1 MSDDV
6 VIIGGGAS
14 GLTCAAMLHRH
25 GIDSVIL
32 ERSDSVASSWRTR
45 PDNLRLTGGRRAST
59 LPLSRFPHTKGTFPT
74 RLELI
79 DYLEQYA
86 AAQKLNIRTG
96 VTVRRIDPE
105 DGKWR
110 INTDTGPLAARHVIV
125 ATGLFAVPHVPDWP
139 GGRLAAP
146 RLIHSSSYR
155 NPTPF
160 IGQDVLIVGAGT
172 TAMEI
177 AGELDAAGARSIR
190 MAVRTPPNIVPRIIG
205 ALPGVKLM
213 LRLPAR
219 IGDAQMRMIRRISIG
234 DLTEFGLPVPPDG
247 PFRLLKQRHTDP
259 GIIDPATLHGIRS
272 RRIVIVPT
280 IERLDD
286 GGAFLVD
293 GSCIE
298 VDHIIAATGFRP
310 GLESLVGHLGVLNER
325 GDPSADAHRKYPGL
339 YFSGFESV
347 PGQLAFCGSSARRI
361 TKSITSATK
370 KDHDLAA

>member
-14 GLTCAAMLHRH
+14 GLTCAAMLHRR
-25 GIDSVIL
+25 GINSMIL

-59 LPLSRFPHTKGTFPT
+59 LPLSKFPHTTGTFPT

-86 AAQKLNIRTG
+86 ETQKLNVHTE
-96 VTVRRIDPE
+96 VEARRIDRE

-110 INTDTGPLAARHVIV
+110 IDTSSGPLGARNVVV

-139 GGRLAAP
+139 GSELAAAG
-146 RLIHSSSYR
+146 LIHSSSYR

-160 IGQDVLIVGAGT
+160 IGRDVLIIGAGT

-177 AGELDAAGARSIR
+177 AGELDAAGAQSIR

-234 DLTEFGLPVPPDG
+234 DLTEFGLPIPPDG
-247 PFRLLKQRHTDP
+247 PFKLLKQRHTDP
-259 GIIDPATLHGIRS
+259 GIIDTATLRAIRS
-272 RRIVIVPT
+272 RRIAIVPT
-280 IERLDD
+280 VEALDD
-286 GGAFLVD
+286 GGAFLAD
-293 GSCIE
+293 GSYIK
-298 VDHIIAATGFRP
+298 VDNIIAATGFRP

-325 GDPSADAHRKYPGL
+325 GDPSVDVHRKYPGL

-361 TKSITSATK
+361 TKAITGATRK
-370 KDHDLAA
+370 EHDLAA

>member
-1 MSDDV
+1 MSDDT

-25 GIDSVIL
+25 GISSVIL
-32 ERSDSVASSWRTR
+32 ERSGSVATSWRTR

-59 LPLSRFPHTKGTFPT
+59 LPLSKFPHTAGTFPT

-79 DYLEQYA
+79 AYLEQYA
-86 AAQKLNIRTG
+86 ETQKLNIHTG
-96 VTVRRIDPE
+96 VEAQRIDHE

-110 INTDTGPLAARHVIV
+110 VDTNSGSITARNVIV
-125 ATGLFAVPHVPDWP
+125 ATGLFAVPYVPDWP
-139 GGRLAAP
+139 GGELGAP

-160 IGQDVLIVGAGT
+160 IGKDVLIVGAGT

-177 AGELDAAGARSIR
+177 AGELDRAGARSVR

-234 DLTEFGLPVPPDG
+234 DLTEFGLPVPADG
-247 PFRLLKQRHTDP
+247 PFKLLKQRHTDP
-259 GIIDPATLHGIRS
+259 GIIDAATLRAIRS
-272 RRIVIVPT
+272 RRIMIVPT
-280 IERLDD
+280 VDRMDD

-293 GSCIE
+293 GSYIQ
-298 VDHIIAATGFRP
+298 VDCIIAATGFRP

-325 GDPSADAHRKYPGL
+325 GDPAADAHRKHTGL
-339 YFSGFESV
+339 HFTGFESV

-361 TKSITSATK
+361 TKAITGTTK
-370 KDHDLAA
+370 KNHDLAA